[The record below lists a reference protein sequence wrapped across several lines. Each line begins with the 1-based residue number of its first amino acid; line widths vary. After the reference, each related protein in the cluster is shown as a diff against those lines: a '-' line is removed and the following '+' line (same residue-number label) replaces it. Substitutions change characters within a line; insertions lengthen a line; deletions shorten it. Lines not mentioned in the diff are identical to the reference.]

1 MLPSNKN
8 RSLLVHTLVKEFGLL
23 SQDVLGGR
31 RIQAVQPTP
40 ANVRELTTYHDRA
53 FIELLL
59 SEKGGTVGDGGE
71 EYGLEEV
78 CLYI

>member
-1 MLPSNKN
+1 M
-8 RSLLVHTLVKEFGLL
+8 KEFGLL

-31 RIQAVQPTP
+31 RIQVVQPTP

-59 SEKGGTVGDGGE
+59 SEKGGLVGDGGE

-78 CLYI
+78 CLCIRLCSK